1 MRFSRQIKAGSVFI
15 GGGSGIVVQSMTNT
29 RTADTDATLKQ
40 IKELENAGCDMVRVA
55 VLDASDAAALKK
67 IKGGTNLPLV
77 ADIHFDFRL
86 AVAAMENGADKIRI
100 NPGNIGGEEKV
111 LRVLDCAKAHGVPI
125 RIGVNSGSVEKS
137 FMDKYKDK
145 CTAMTESLLSKV
157 RFCEK
162 NGFENLVLSVK
173 SSDTR
178 ETISAN
184 RLLASSCDYPL
195 HIGVTEAGV
204 AETGLIKNSI
214 GIGAL
219 LADGI
224 GDTIRVSLTENPV
237 DEVFAAKRILTAL
250 GLDEGLKFISCPSC
264 GRCRGDLIGTAKA
277 VYAFAKNIKKTL
289 KIAVMGCAVNGPGEA
304 KDADIGL
311 ALGDGNAVFFKNGEI
326 FRTVDSAG
334 TVTEFIKEIQKLI

>member
-15 GGGSGIVVQSMTNT
+15 GGGSRIVVQSMTNT

-67 IKGGTNLPLV
+67 IKDGTNLPLV

-125 RIGVNSGSVEKS
+125 RIGVNSGSIEKS

-145 CTAMTESLLSKV
+145 CAAMTESLLSKV
-157 RFCEK
+157 SFCEK

-277 VYAFAKNIKKTL
+277 VYAFAKNIKKPL

-311 ALGDGNAVFFKNGEI
+311 ALGDGNAVFFRNGEI